1 MSPIAGRLTPSR
13 GRNQLAHVVAAIDL
27 TPLGRRVADRARMV
41 AEELDGSVTV
51 FHTVESAR
59 ESFIPEGIAD
69 LLASYQSETTKSV
82 AEWCE
87 SRTTVPVTAV
97 VTKGSPTWEIGKASR
112 EADVVVVGSSSPET
126 GTTGAIA
133 RRVAE
138 TVRCD
143 VIVVRRQPRQAYR
156 RVLVGIDFSEGSAR
170 AVDRAAVLAPNA
182 ELTLV
187 YALATRFET
196 FMSDAGMFSEEIE
209 LARKRSLSAA
219 EETAHEF
226 ASRWPAA
233 KVVVVAGPAPE
244 VLSETARRRSADLV
258 VVGSRGANATR
269 MVLLGSTP
277 STLLDDTPCDL
288 AIARVQSDF
297 RRP

>member
-1 MSPIAGRLTPSR
+1 M
-13 GRNQLAHVVAAIDL
+13 AHVVAAIDL

-41 AEELDGSVTV
+41 AEELGGSVTV
-51 FHTVESAR
+51 FHTIESAR
-59 ESFIPEGIAD
+59 ESFVPDGIAE
-69 LLASYQSETTKSV
+69 LLASHQSETTASL

-112 EADVVVVGSSSPET
+112 EADLIVVGSSSLET

-143 VIVVRRQPRQAYR
+143 VLIVRRQPRQAYR
-156 RVLVGIDFSEGSAR
+156 RVIVGIDFSEASAQ
-170 AVDRAAVLAPNA
+170 AVDHAAALAPNA

-187 YALATRFET
+187 FALATRFET
-196 FMSDAGMFSEEIE
+196 FMSDAGMFSEEIDQARRRR
-209 LARKRSLSAA
+209 LAAA
-219 EETAHEF
+219 EEKAHDF

-233 KVVVVAGPAPE
+233 KVVVVSGPAPE
-244 VLSETARRRSADLV
+244 VLSETARRQSADLV

-277 STLLDDTPCDL
+277 STLLDNTPCDL
-288 AIARVQSDF
+288 AIARIQSDF

>member
-1 MSPIAGRLTPSR
+1 M
-13 GRNQLAHVVAAIDL
+13 VAAIDL

-41 AEELDGSVTV
+41 AEELGGSVTV

-59 ESFIPEGIAD
+59 ESFVPEGIAD
-69 LLASYQSETTKSV
+69 LLASHQAETTASL

-112 EADVVVVGSSSPET
+112 EADLIVVGSSSLET

-143 VIVVRRQPRQAYR
+143 VLIVRRQPRQAYR
-156 RVLVGIDFSEGSAR
+156 RVIVGIDFSESSAQ
-170 AVDRAAVLAPNA
+170 AVDHAAALAPNA

-187 YALATRFET
+187 FALATRFET
-196 FMSDAGMFSEEIE
+196 FMSDAGMFSEEIDQ
-209 LARKRSLSAA
+209 
-219 EETAHEF
+219 
-226 ASRWPAA
+226 
-233 KVVVVAGPAPE
+233 
-244 VLSETARRRSADLV
+244 ARRRRLAAARHRPPPPA
-258 VVGSRGANATR
+258 SRRSRREG
-269 MVLLGSTP
+269 
-277 STLLDDTPCDL
+277 
-288 AIARVQSDF
+288 ARVRQPLAGRQGRGRVRS
-297 RRP
+297 RP

>member
-1 MSPIAGRLTPSR
+1 
-13 GRNQLAHVVAAIDL
+13 
-27 TPLGRRVADRARMV
+27 MV
-41 AEELDGSVTV
+41 AEELGGSVTV
-51 FHTVESAR
+51 FHTIESAR
-59 ESFIPEGIAD
+59 ESFVPDGIAE
-69 LLASYQSETTKSV
+69 LLASHQSETTASL

-112 EADVVVVGSSSPET
+112 EADLIVVGSSSLET

-143 VIVVRRQPRQAYR
+143 VLIVRRQPRQAYR
-156 RVLVGIDFSEGSAR
+156 RVIVGIDFSEASAQ
-170 AVDRAAVLAPNA
+170 AVDHAAALAPNA

-187 YALATRFET
+187 FALATRFET
-196 FMSDAGMFSEEIE
+196 FMSDAGMFSEEIDQARRRR
-209 LARKRSLSAA
+209 LAAA
-219 EETAHEF
+219 EEKAHDF

-233 KVVVVAGPAPE
+233 KVVVVSGPAPE
-244 VLSETARRRSADLV
+244 VLSETARRQSADLV

-277 STLLDDTPCDL
+277 STLLDNTPCDL
-288 AIARVQSDF
+288 AIARIQSDF